1 MKSPNCLLSK
11 NPPQSLNAGTDH
23 TLNPAFSP
31 LILPQLPQQMVHE
44 STPLQADTHSKH
56 THTDTRAAFMPT
68 APTAPTQVTGREG
81 RGQRG

>member
-11 NPPQSLNAGTDH
+11 NPPQSLNARTDH

-31 LILPQLPQQMVHE
+31 LILPQLSQQMVHE
-44 STPLQADTHSKH
+44 STPLQADTHSKQ

-68 APTAPTQVTGREG
+68 APTQVTGREG
-81 RGQRG
+81 RGERG